1 MDLSDLVTEQRR
13 PALHDLDRWDTT
25 DLVALMAR
33 DQLDVARAVEAAAAP
48 IATAVDAVVQRLRR
62 GGRLIY
68 VGAGTA
74 GRLGLL
80 DAVECPPTF
89 GTNRVVGVL
98 AGGDGAVPVSHEAV
112 EDDAAAGAH
121 DLAARAVD
129 ETDAVVGIAASGRTP
144 YTLGAVDAARA
155 RGALTIGLSC
165 NAGAELSRRV
175 DHPIEIVVGAEV
187 IAGSTRLKAG
197 SAQKIVL
204 NTLSTVAMVRLG
216 KTFGDLMVDVRTSN
230 EKLRRRAQRIVGE
243 AAGVD
248 APTAEHALTAAAGH
262 VKTAIVLLLGG
273 VDAEE
278 AGRRLAAHHG
288 VVRAAVEAGR

>member
-13 PALHDLDRWDTT
+13 PGLDDLDRWDTT

-33 DQLDVARAVEAAAAP
+33 DQLDVVRAVEAAAAP
-48 IATAVDAVVQRLRR
+48 IAAAVDAVVQRLHR

-89 GTNRVVGVL
+89 ATNRVVGVL
-98 AGGDGAVPVSHEAV
+98 AGGDGAVPVSHEAI
-112 EDDAAAGAH
+112 EDDAVAGGR

-129 ETDAVVGIAASGRTP
+129 ESDAVVGIAASGRTP
-144 YTLGAVDAARA
+144 YTLGAVGEARR
-155 RGALTIGLSC
+155 RGALTIGVSC

-175 DHPIEIVVGAEV
+175 DHPIEVVVGPEF

-216 KTFGDLMVDVRTSN
+216 KTFGDLMVDVRASN
-230 EKLRRRAQRIVGE
+230 EKLRHRAQRIVGDATGAD
-243 AAGVD
+243 AA
-248 APTAEHALTAAAGH
+248 TAERALAAATGH
-262 VKTAIVLLLGG
+262 VKTAIVMLLGG

-278 AGRRLAAHHG
+278 AGRRLSAHDG

>member
-13 PALHDLDRWDTT
+13 PGLDDLDRWDTT

-33 DQLDVARAVEAAAAP
+33 DQLDVVRAVETAAAP
-48 IATAVDAVVQRLRR
+48 IAAAVEAVVQRLRR

-89 GTNRVVGVL
+89 ATNRVVGVL
-98 AGGDGAVPVSHEAV
+98 AGGDGAVPVSHEAI
-112 EDDAAAGAH
+112 EDDAVAGGR

-129 ETDAVVGIAASGRTP
+129 ESEAVVGIAASGRTP
-144 YTLGAVDAARA
+144 YTLGAVGEARR
-155 RGALTIGLSC
+155 RGALTIGVSC

-175 DHPIEIVVGAEV
+175 DHPIEVVVGPEF

-216 KTFGDLMVDVRTSN
+216 KTFGDLMVDVRASN
-230 EKLRRRAQRIVGE
+230 EKLRHRAQRIVGDATGAD
-243 AAGVD
+243 AA
-248 APTAEHALTAAAGH
+248 TAERALAAATGH
-262 VKTAIVLLLGG
+262 VKTAIVMLLGG

-278 AGRRLAAHHG
+278 AGRRLSAHDG

>member
-13 PALHDLDRWDTT
+13 PGLDHLDRWDTS

-33 DQLDVARAVEAAAAP
+33 DQLDVVRAVEAAAAP
-48 IATAVDAVVQRLRR
+48 IAAAVDAVVQRLRR

-89 GTNRVVGVL
+89 ATDRVVGVL
-98 AGGDGAVPVSHEAV
+98 AGGDGAVPVSHEAI
-112 EDDAAAGAH
+112 EDDAVAGGR

-129 ETDAVVGIAASGRTP
+129 ESDAVVGIAASGRTP
-144 YTLGAVDAARA
+144 YTLGAVGEARR
-155 RGALTIGLSC
+155 RGALTIGVSC

-175 DHPIEIVVGAEV
+175 DHPIEVVVGPEF

-197 SAQKIVL
+197 SAQKLVL
-204 NTLSTVAMVRLG
+204 NALSTLAMVRLG
-216 KTFGDLMVDVRTSN
+216 KTFGDLMVDVRASN
-230 EKLRRRAQRIVGE
+230 AKLRDRAGRIVG
-243 AAGVD
+243 AATGAD
-248 APTAEHALTAAAGH
+248 APAVEQALSAAAGN
-262 VKTAIVLLLGG
+262 VKTAIVMLLGD
-273 VDAEE
+273 VPAVEA
-278 AGRRLAAHHG
+278 AGRLSAHDG
-288 VVRAAVEAGR
+288 FVRAAVEDRA

>member
-13 PALHDLDRWDTT
+13 PGLADLDRWDTS

-33 DQLDVARAVEAAAAP
+33 DQLDVVRAVEAAAAP
-48 IATAVDAVVQRLRR
+48 IAAAVDAVVQRLRR

-89 GTNRVVGVL
+89 ATDRVVGVL
-98 AGGDGAVPVSHEAV
+98 AGGDGAVPVSHEAI
-112 EDDAAAGAH
+112 EDDAVAGGR

-129 ETDAVVGIAASGRTP
+129 ESDAVVGIAASGRTP
-144 YTLGAVDAARA
+144 YTLGAVGEARR
-155 RGALTIGLSC
+155 RGALTIGVSC

-175 DHPIEIVVGAEV
+175 DHPIEVVVGPEF

-216 KTFGDLMVDVRTSN
+216 KTFGDLMVDVRASN
-230 EKLRRRAQRIVGE
+230 EKLRHRAQRIVGE
-243 AAGVD
+243 ATGAD
-248 APTAEHALTAAAGH
+248 ATTAEHALAAATGH
-262 VKTAIVLLLGG
+262 VKTAIVMLLAG
-273 VDAEE
+273 VGAEE
-278 AGRRLAAHHG
+278 AGRRLAVRDG

>member
-13 PALHDLDRWDTT
+13 PDLHDLDRRATT
-25 DLVALMAR
+25 DLVTIMAT
-33 DQLDVARAVEAAAAP
+33 DQLDVARAVAAAAAS
-48 IATAVDAVVQRLRR
+48 IAAAVDAVVERLRR

-89 GTNRVVGVL
+89 ATDRVVGVL

-112 EDDAAAGAH
+112 EDDAAAGA
-121 DLAARAVD
+121 DDIAARSVG
-129 ETDAVVGIAASGRTP
+129 ESDAVVGVAASGRTP
-144 YTLGAVDAARA
+144 YTLGAVDAARR
-155 RGALTIGLSC
+155 RGALTVGVSC

-175 DHPIEIVVGAEV
+175 DHPIEIVVGPEF

-216 KTFGDLMVDVRTSN
+216 KTFGDLMVDVRASN
-230 EKLRRRAQRIVGE
+230 AKLRHRAQRIVGE
-243 AAGVD
+243 AASVD
-248 APTAEHALTAAAGH
+248 PATAEHALAAAGGH
-262 VKTAIVLLLGG
+262 VKTAIVMLLAG
-273 VDAEE
+273 VPAEE
-278 AGRRLAAHHG
+278 AGRRLAAYDG
-288 VVRAAVEAGR
+288 VVRAAVEAAR

>member
-13 PALHDLDRWDTT
+13 PGLDDLDRWDTS

-33 DQLDVARAVEAAAAP
+33 DQLDVVRAVEAAAAP
-48 IATAVDAVVQRLRR
+48 IAAAVDAVVQRLRR

-89 GTNRVVGVL
+89 ATDRVVGVL
-98 AGGDGAVPVSHEAV
+98 AGGDGAVPVSHEAI
-112 EDDAAAGAH
+112 EDDAVAGGR

-129 ETDAVVGIAASGRTP
+129 ESDAVVGIAASGRTP
-144 YTLGAVDAARA
+144 YTLGAVGEARR
-155 RGALTIGLSC
+155 RGALTIGVSC

-175 DHPIEIVVGAEV
+175 DHPIEVVVGPEF

-216 KTFGDLMVDVRTSN
+216 KTFGDLMVDVRASN
-230 EKLRRRAQRIVGE
+230 EKLRHRAQRIVGE
-243 AAGVD
+243 ATGAD
-248 APTAEHALTAAAGH
+248 TATAEHALAAATGH
-262 VKTAIVLLLGG
+262 VKTAIVMLLGG

-278 AGRRLAAHHG
+278 AGRRLSAHDG